1 MISLNPRPLLST
13 VRDALPRGMTL
24 PTEDWESR
32 HRAIVWI
39 LWVHVVALPVFALL
53 RGFPVDEAVGW
64 VAPIAIAGGAAML
77 KRVGRRPRSIA
88 AVFGLLTASA
98 VLVHAWNGQIEGHF
112 HFFVMIAVLAL
123 YEDWVPFG
131 LAVGY
136 VVAEHGI
143 LGAVAPHSVY
153 NHGGNPWAWAAI
165 HALFVLGSV
174 AASIVTWR
182 LNEDMRGRLG
192 VARDEARETAERF
205 RLSFESGVSGM
216 ALVDADGCYLSVN
229 RAMCEITG
237 YDEHELVGRD
247 YHLITHPDDLGS
259 DVEHHRALLAGEID
273 VYETEKRYLHR
284 AGHEVWVQ
292 IGATAVRDDDGEV
305 RYFITQLY
313 DVTSRKRFEAELAHR
328 ALHDPLTGLPNR
340 ALFLDR
346 LGHALVRLRRLP
358 SPVAVLFVDLDR
370 FKLVNDGLGHEAGDA
385 VLIDAGRR
393 LAETV
398 RAEDTVARFGGDEF
412 TVLCEG
418 AGEDEARRVAGEVLR
433 ALATPFTHEGRE
445 LHLSASIGIRV
456 TDLATA
462 SSDSLLRDADVALYA
477 AKRHGRA
484 RVELFDATAQVDDSD
499 PLAIDRALR
508 LALRDGELCLYYQP
522 EVDLDTGRIIA
533 VEALMRW
540 QHPERGLVPPGEF
553 IPAAEESGLIV
564 QMGEWVLREACS
576 QLAMWLRAGTVDPD
590 VRVAVNVS
598 GRQLSDPQLPQ
609 TVADA
614 LAAADLDADALCLE
628 ITESAIIHDP
638 QIALASL
645 NAIKLQ
651 GVRVALDD
659 FGVGF
664 SSLSQIRE
672 LPPVDVIKIDRSFTS
687 GLGRSSSDSAVVTAV
702 LSLTRSLGLVAV
714 AEGVETEEQLEL
726 LRGLGC
732 EIGQGYHF
740 ARPMPPAE
748 LALLLASGEFGVR
761 PAAPDGVRAGA

>member
-1 MISLNPRPLLST
+1 M
-13 VRDALPRGMTL
+13 
-24 PTEDWESR
+24 
-32 HRAIVWI
+32 
-39 LWVHVVALPVFALL
+39 
-53 RGFPVDEAVGW
+53 
-64 VAPIAIAGGAAML
+64 
-77 KRVGRRPRSIA
+77 
-88 AVFGLLTASA
+88 
-98 VLVHAWNGQIEGHF
+98 
-112 HFFVMIAVLAL
+112 
-123 YEDWVPFG
+123 
-131 LAVGY
+131 
-136 VVAEHGI
+136 
-143 LGAVAPHSVY
+143 
-153 NHGGNPWAWAAI
+153 
-165 HALFVLGSV
+165 
-174 AASIVTWR
+174 
-182 LNEDMRGRLG
+182 
-192 VARDEARETAERF
+192 
-205 RLSFESGVSGM
+205 
-216 ALVDADGCYLSVN
+216 
-229 RAMCEITG
+229 
-237 YDEHELVGRD
+237 
-247 YHLITHPDDLGS
+247 
-259 DVEHHRALLAGEID
+259 
-273 VYETEKRYLHR
+273 
-284 AGHEVWVQ
+284 
-292 IGATAVRDDDGEV
+292 
-305 RYFITQLY
+305 
-313 DVTSRKRFEAELAHR
+313 
-328 ALHDPLTGLPNR
+328 
-340 ALFLDR
+340 
-346 LGHALVRLRRLP
+346 
-358 SPVAVLFVDLDR
+358 
-370 FKLVNDGLGHEAGDA
+370 
-385 VLIDAGRR
+385 
-393 LAETV
+393 
-398 RAEDTVARFGGDEF
+398 
-412 TVLCEG
+412 
-418 AGEDEARRVAGEVLR
+418 
-433 ALATPFTHEGRE
+433 
-445 LHLSASIGIRV
+445 
-456 TDLATA
+456 
-462 SSDSLLRDADVALYA
+462 RDADVALYA

-484 RVELFDATAQVDDSD
+484 RVELFHATAQVDDSD

-761 PAAPDGVRAGA
+761 PAAPYGVRAGA